1 MPHSNS
7 ILRKIIIWS
16 LVGACYLSFGSGY
29 GRAVICSDHH
39 GEIALETLHCHT
51 ANHCLTEHL
60 HDQHQPNRNRGNRKI
75 AQLPLENNCC
85 TTCDNFEV
93 SLQLFAPR
101 NEPIKTI
108 INFIA
113 KPLLTTAPGCGQHQ
127 LSTTLSA
134 QLPAP
139 PSTQDPSFTHL
150 KSTILLI

>member
-1 MPHSNS
+1 
-7 ILRKIIIWS
+7 LRKIIIWS

-29 GRAVICSDHH
+29 GRAIICSDHQ
-39 GEIALETLHCHT
+39 GEITLEMLHSGT
-51 ANHCLTEHL
+51 GRHCLTEHL
-60 HDQHQPNRNRGNRKI
+60 HGQHQPRRTRKNRKI
-75 AQLPLENNCC
+75 AQLPLENDCC
-85 TTCDNFEV
+85 ATCDDFEV

-101 NEPIKTI
+101 NEPVKTI

-113 KPLLTTAPGCGQHQ
+113 KPLLTTASGCDLHQ

-139 PSTQDPSFTHL
+139 PSAQDPSFTYL